1 MREELDNRRKSCL
14 RSIGRML
21 AAGALMLVAF
31 VLVPLRA
38 DAAPRIMPGGEIFDA
53 EYYAENNPDVAAQ
66 LGTDIQALY
75 RHYRD
80 YGKAEGRL
88 PYDPEASLDALLA
101 PRQVTLGEKTFM
113 STDTEADLS
122 GMSVKDLDMDAFFD
136 AMPYLQKVYMINCG
150 LSTIEYAAL
159 QDAHPEIK
167 LVWQFV
173 IANRYVRTDAVAIS
187 TMVAD
192 WKTSPHTTDA
202 ETWCLRYCTDLIGL
216 DLGHNYIRDLSFLEY
231 MPNLKVLILVD
242 NCGLSD
248 FSALKYCTKLKY
260 LEIFVN
266 GCRDLSFLDYMPELE
281 DLNISF
287 NPIYSIDHLHGIEH
301 LRRLWIVYSR
311 ISADDY
317 LALKAEYPDVVIV
330 NSGPNSIGSGWRTDS
345 HFYAMRRLFIYNMP
359 NDIYN

>member
-1 MREELDNRRKSCL
+1 MESKRTVTAKLVSF
-14 RSIGRML
+14 L
-21 AAGALMLVAF
+21 AAMF
-31 VLVPLRA
+31 VFAIFTLHA
-38 DAAPRIMPGGEIFDA
+38 EAAPRIMPGGEIFDP
-53 EYYAENNPDVAAQ
+53 EYYAANNPDVAAQ
-66 LGTDIQALY
+66 LGTDPQALY
-75 RHYRD
+75 QHYRD

-88 PYDPEASLDALLA
+88 PYDPAASLDELLA
-101 PRQVTLGEKTFM
+101 PRPVTLGDKTFS
-113 STDTEADLS
+113 STDTEVDLT
-122 GMSVKDLDMDAFFD
+122 GMDVKELDMDAFF
-136 AMPYLQKVYMINCG
+136 AQMPYLQKVIMINCG

-167 LVWQFV
+167 LVWQFM

-202 ETWCLRYCTDLIGL
+202 QTWCLKYCTDLIGL

-287 NPIYSIDHLHGIEH
+287 NPIYNIDHLHDIEH
-301 LRRLWIVYSR
+301 LRRLWIVNSR

-317 LALKAEYPDVVIV
+317 LALKAEYPDTVIV

-359 NDIYN
+359 NDIYY

>member
-1 MREELDNRRKSCL
+1 MEQIGSGKSVGIRR
-14 RSIGRML
+14 I
-21 AAGALMLVAF
+21 AGALIAGLLGIAVF
-31 VLVPLRA
+31 ILLPVRA

-66 LGTDIQALY
+66 LGTDAQALY
-75 RHYRD
+75 QHYRD
-80 YGKAEGRL
+80 YGKREGRL
-88 PYDPEASLDALLA
+88 PYDPTADLTELLA
-101 PRQVTLGEKTFM
+101 PHQVTLGEKTFS
-113 STDTEADLS
+113 STDTEVDLT
-122 GMSVKDLDMDAFFD
+122 GMSVKDLDMDAFF
-136 AMPYLQKVYMINCG
+136 AQMPYLQKVYMINCG
-150 LSTIEYAAL
+150 LTSFEYAAL

-167 LVWQFV
+167 LVWQFML
-173 IANRYVRTDAVAIS
+173 ANRYVRTDAVAIS

-202 ETWCLRYCTDLIGL
+202 QTWCLRYCTDLIGL
-216 DLGHNYIRDLSFLEY
+216 DLGHNYIRDLSFLQY

-287 NPIYSIDHLHGIEH
+287 NPIYNIDHLHGMEH

-311 ISADDY
+311 ISTDDY

-345 HFYAMRRLFIYNMP
+345 HFYAMRRLFIYNMT
-359 NDIYN
+359 NDIYY